1 MITGNFPEREEI
13 AQLTARMLLE
23 INAMLHHDLNPVSL
37 SLFELVIQL
46 YEYFYVEN
54 LECQP

>member
-23 INAMLHHDLNPVSL
+23 INAINFNAIEPFTLASGKPL
-37 SLFELVIQL
+37 SLIHI
-46 YEYFYVEN
+46 
-54 LECQP
+54 

>member
-23 INAMLHHDLNPVSL
+23 INAINFNALEP
-37 SLFELVIQL
+37 FLV
-46 YEYFYVEN
+46 FAAR
-54 LECQP
+54 